1 LQNAHSYTVLI
12 VDDEPGNVESLS
24 RIFQREGYNV
34 LTATHGREGLDLV
47 RQHPIDVVLC
57 DIMMPQMDG
66 LSLLK
71 AIKAISAHTEVI
83 TMTAYGSIERAVE
96 AIKQGAYDFITKPL
110 KRRDILKLVEKALDR
125 SSLLQENQHL
135 RQRLQDIEETP
146 LIVGQ
151 SPALRRTMDIVK
163 QAAPTDATVLI
174 QGESGTGKEL
184 IARELHRL
192 SHRGHQKFVA
202 LNCAAFPETLLD
214 SELFGYEKGAFTGA
228 NNAKPGRFELA
239 HGGTLFL
246 DEIGEIVPSVQ
257 VKLLRVLQNRRI
269 ERLGGTLSTPIDIR
283 LIAAT
288 NKNLRQEVKQG
299 RFREDLYYRLH
310 VIEIHIPPLRER
322 PDDIPLLAQHFLDKY
337 AQKNRKPL
345 LHLEKETIE
354 ILKQYAWP
362 GNVRQLEN
370 VIERA
375 VVLAPSTHIKP
386 SDLPTEV
393 HQTNTDGN
401 YFIIPFGTP
410 LDEIERHVISETL
423 RRTDGDKKLTAQLLG
438 VATRTIYRKIEA
450 FQDGDKK
457 TDDEKPLPIDESEE
471 TDLPVHPNDAPDA
484 SLP

>member
-1 LQNAHSYTVLI
+1 MQNATNYTVLI

-34 LTATHGREGLDLV
+34 LTASDGREGLDLV
-47 RQHPIDVVLC
+47 RQHPVDVVIC

-71 AIKAISAHTEVI
+71 AIKAISSHIEVI
-83 TMTAYGSIERAVE
+83 TVTAYGSIERAVE

-110 KRRDILKLVEKALDR
+110 KRRDIVRVVEKALDR
-125 SSLLQENQHL
+125 SSLLQENQVL

-151 SPALRRTMDIVK
+151 SPALRRTMDIIK
-163 QAAPTDATVLI
+163 QTAPTEATVLI

-192 SHRGHQKFVA
+192 SHRCNQKFVA
-202 LNCAAFPETLLD
+202 INCAAFPETLLD

-228 NNAKPGRFELA
+228 TAAKPGRFETA

-246 DEIGEIVPSVQ
+246 DEIGEIMPTVQ
-257 VKLLRVLQNRRI
+257 VKLLRVLQSRRI
-269 ERLGGTLSTPIDIR
+269 ERLGGTVSTPIDIR

-288 NKNLRQEVKQG
+288 NKTLRQEVKEG
-299 RFREDLYYRLH
+299 RFREDLFYRLN
-310 VIEIHIPPLRER
+310 VIEIHVPALRER
-322 PDDIPLLAQHFLDKY
+322 PDDIPLLTQHFLTKY
-337 AQKNRKPL
+337 AAKNRKPQ
-345 LHLEKETIE
+345 LHMEKDTLD

-375 VVLAPSTHIKP
+375 VVLAPGPSIKP
-386 SDLPTEV
+386 SDLPPEV
-393 HQTNTDGN
+393 HQSNTEGN
-401 YFIIPFGTP
+401 YFVIPFGTP

-423 RRTDGDKKLTAQLLG
+423 RRTEGDKKLTAQLLG

-450 FQDGDKK
+450 FQEEEKRQDDDKNQEDPHDSK
-457 TDDEKPLPIDESEE
+457 PPESSDDL
-471 TDLPVHPNDAPDA
+471 DA
-484 SLP
+484 S